1 MKDRIKKL
9 RIKLGKTQMQFAD
22 DLNLS
27 RSAIQK
33 WESGETVPDS
43 SSISAIVAK
52 YNVNEMWLRKGV
64 GSDDDMLLTVADET
78 EWVERIMLGKNEFAK
93 RLFIEFAKLSD
104 DEWMLLKRIVESLNG
119 VQKKGED

>member
-9 RIKLGKTQMQFAD
+9 RVKLGKTQMQFAD

-52 YNVNEMWLRKGV
+52 YNVNEMWLRNGV
-64 GSDDDMLLTVADET
+64 GSDDDMLLTVADEA

-93 RLFIEFAKLSD
+93 RLFIEFAKLND
-104 DEWMLLKRIVESLNG
+104 EEWMLLKRIVESLNG

>member
-9 RIKLGKTQMQFAD
+9 RVKLGKTQMQFAD

-52 YNVNEMWLRKGV
+52 YNVNEMWLRNGV
-64 GSDDDMLLTVADET
+64 GSDDDMLLTVADEA
-78 EWVERIMLGKNEFAK
+78 EWVERIMLGKNEIAK
-93 RLFIEFAKLSD
+93 RLFIEFANLSD
-104 DEWMLLKRIVESLNG
+104 EEWMLLKRIVESLNG

>member
-43 SSISAIVAK
+43 SSISAIAAK

-64 GSDDDMLLTVADET
+64 GSDDDMLLTMVNEA
-78 EWVERIMLGKNEFAK
+78 EWVDRIMRGKNDFAK

-119 VQKKGED
+119 VQKRGED

>member
-9 RIKLGKTQMQFAD
+9 RVKLGKTQMQFAD

-52 YNVNEMWLRKGV
+52 YNVNEMWLRKGI
-64 GSDDDMLLTVADET
+64 GSDDDMLLTVADEA
-78 EWVERIMLGKNEFAK
+78 EWVERIMLGKNEFSK

-104 DEWMLLKRIVESLNG
+104 DEWALLKRIVESLNG
-119 VQKKGED
+119 VQKRGED

>member
-9 RIKLGKTQMQFAD
+9 RVKLGKTQMQFAD

-52 YNVNEMWLRKGV
+52 YNVNEMWLRNGV
-64 GSDDDMLLTVADET
+64 GSDDDMLLTVADEA

-104 DEWMLLKRIVESLNG
+104 EEWMLLKRIVESLNG

>member
-9 RIKLGKTQMQFAD
+9 RVKLGKTQMQFAD

-52 YNVNEMWLRKGV
+52 YNVNEMWLRNGV
-64 GSDDDMLLTVADET
+64 GSDDDMLLTVADEA

>member
-9 RIKLGKTQMQFAD
+9 RVKLGKTQMQFAD

-43 SSISAIVAK
+43 SSISAIAAK

-64 GSDDDMLLTVADET
+64 GSDDDMLLTMVNEA
-78 EWVERIMLGKNEFAK
+78 EWVDRIMRGKNDFAK

>member
-52 YNVNEMWLRKGV
+52 YNVNEMWLRNGV
-64 GSDDDMLLTVADET
+64 GSDDDMLLTVADEA

-104 DEWMLLKRIVESLNG
+104 EEWMLLKRIVEDLNG

>member
-9 RIKLGKTQMQFAD
+9 RVKLGKTQMQFAD

-43 SSISAIVAK
+43 SSLSAIAAK

-64 GSDDDMLLTVADET
+64 GSDDDMLLTMVNEA
-78 EWVERIMLGKNEFAK
+78 EWVDRIMRGKNDFAK

>member
-9 RIKLGKTQMQFAD
+9 RFKLGKTQMQFAD

-52 YNVNEMWLRKGV
+52 YNVNEMWLRNGV
-64 GSDDDMLLTVADET
+64 GSDDDMLLTVADEA

-104 DEWMLLKRIVESLNG
+104 EEWMLLKRIVESLNG

>member
-43 SSISAIVAK
+43 SSISAITAK

-64 GSDDDMLLTVADET
+64 GSDDDMLLTVADEA